1 MENGQLRSGVLI
13 RHLVLPGELEN
24 TKDVIDWVAETFR
37 PGEVLFSLMSQYTPM
52 PGLENFPELSGRIDS
67 ETNSA
72 LIHYMSVRHLDGFWQ
87 EPDSATA
94 EMIPAFDGTGV

>member
-1 MENGQLRSGVLI
+1 MN
-13 RHLVLPGELEN
+13 
-24 TKDVIDWVAETFR
+24 VIDFAADEFPR
-37 PGEVLFSLMSQYTPM
+37 GSVLFSLMSQYTPM
-52 PGLENFPELSGRIDS
+52 PGLENFPELSRRIDS
-67 ETNSA
+67 ETTSA

>member
-1 MENGQLRSGVLI
+1 MLRSGVLI
-13 RHLVLPGELEN
+13 RHLILPGRSEDAMN
-24 TKDVIDWVAETFR
+24 VIDFAADEFPR
-37 PGEVLFSLMSQYTPM
+37 GSVLFSLMSQYTPM
-52 PGLENFPELSGRIDS
+52 PGLEHFPELSGRIDS